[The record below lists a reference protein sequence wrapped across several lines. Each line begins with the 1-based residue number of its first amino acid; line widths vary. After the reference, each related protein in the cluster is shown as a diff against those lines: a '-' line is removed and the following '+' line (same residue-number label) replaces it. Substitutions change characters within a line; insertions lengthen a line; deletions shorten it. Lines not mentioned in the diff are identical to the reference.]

1 MYVPAGAT
9 FTMYSGE
16 ISGNTLTS
24 NSYGAGVFTEGT
36 TTICGNAKITNNY
49 ANAPRGYGGGIC
61 TTGSLMLGG
70 NAEITNNYVGYSNN
84 GGGGIFADQGSRL
97 FISGNVKVSENMS
110 ASGSCNLYLNHNEY
124 DTAPITVTGELADTA
139 RIGVTMVE
147 SQRPTDT
154 NPSVSIA
161 KAMTAGWIKDGNF
174 VSDYNFYQMGVAT
187 LPNEQLA
194 QLRLHDHTW
203 GVRVKSATEANILER
218 YCTAFTNCPSTG
230 GTLTLIADDATFNGT
245 AYAGASVLTDDWTI
259 SAQDLTIFY
268 TNSIGGTAIEAPIK
282 AGTYYANVTVEGAP

>member
-1 MYVPAGAT
+1 
-9 FTMYSGE
+9 
-16 ISGNTLTS
+16 
-24 NSYGAGVFTEGT
+24 
-36 TTICGNAKITNNY
+36 
-49 ANAPRGYGGGIC
+49 
-61 TTGSLMLGG
+61 
-70 NAEITNNYVGYSNN
+70 
-84 GGGGIFADQGSRL
+84 
-97 FISGNVKVSENMS
+97 MS

-187 LPNEQLA
+187 LPNGQLA

-203 GVRVKSATEANILER
+203 GVRVKSATG
-218 YCTAFTNCPSTG
+218 SKHS
-230 GTLTLIADDATFNGT
+230 
-245 AYAGASVLTDDWTI
+245 GAVLHGIHKLPEHRRHPDTD
-259 SAQDLTIFY
+259 SRRCDLQRHRLRRCKVF
-268 TNSIGGTAIEAPIK
+268 
-282 AGTYYANVTVEGAP
+282 